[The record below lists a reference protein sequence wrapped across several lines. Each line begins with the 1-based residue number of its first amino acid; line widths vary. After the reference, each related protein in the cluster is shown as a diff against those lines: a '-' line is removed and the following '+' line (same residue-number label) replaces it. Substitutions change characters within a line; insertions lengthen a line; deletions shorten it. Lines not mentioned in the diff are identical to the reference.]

1 VLSHWPSA
9 PAATGVV
16 PAQPKAGRSVRIWYL
31 GAGTS
36 LAGKP
41 QVFVHRGFDQWK
53 PSTIQTL
60 PMTRTL
66 PNVWYFEQLLPAGTF
81 ELDFVFTD
89 GAGTWNNNNGQDW
102 KIPVLP

>member
-1 VLSHWPSA
+1 
-9 PAATGVV
+9 
-16 PAQPKAGRSVRIWYL
+16 
-31 GAGTS
+31 
-36 LAGKP
+36 
-41 QVFVHRGFDQWK
+41 
-53 PSTIQTL
+53 
-60 PMTRTL
+60 MTRTL